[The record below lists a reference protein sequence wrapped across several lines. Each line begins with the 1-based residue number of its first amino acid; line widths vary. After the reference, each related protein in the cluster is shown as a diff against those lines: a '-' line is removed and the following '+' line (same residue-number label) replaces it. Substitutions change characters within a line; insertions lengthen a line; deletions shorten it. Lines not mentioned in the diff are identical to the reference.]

1 VAQKQNVSHGQQ
13 ETSIS
18 RLLISN
24 MVCNVSETTWK
35 HRLDIFVDDTFS
47 ISEAIKSRTTLEV
60 KIRRKIVIE
69 KLKTF
74 IYEEDGL
81 TIVEYAVAA
90 GLITALV
97 AGAFTA
103 LGVSVENVITTVT
116 GYLPPVP

>member
-1 VAQKQNVSHGQQ
+1 
-13 ETSIS
+13 
-18 RLLISN
+18 
-24 MVCNVSETTWK
+24 M
-35 HRLDIFVDDTFS
+35 
-47 ISEAIKSRTTLEV
+47 
-60 KIRRKIVIE
+60 IE

-74 IYEEDGL
+74 ICEEDGL

-116 GYLPPVP
+116 GYLPAP